1 MAGGLECMAV
11 SAMTPGELLERLGG
25 GRKVGTDWVAQCPV
39 HADHGQSVTVTQ
51 GRNGQGRV
59 ECSAGCDFRVIMKA
73 IRQNGGRR
81 SGVRSPA
88 PRRSTVHAVHSPL
101 VPGLADVLDEV
112 EAFIRGYV
120 VVSDDAAAAAVLWT
134 AHTYA

>member
-25 GRKVGTDWVAQCPV
+25 GRKGGTDWVAQCPV

-81 SGVRSPA
+81 SGGGLPA
-88 PRRSTVHAVHSPL
+88 PPRATPPPGPSPP
-101 VPGLADVLDEV
+101 V
-112 EAFIRGYV
+112 
-120 VVSDDAAAAAVLWT
+120 
-134 AHTYA
+134 